1 MLRTD
6 RTKPIV
12 LHPIAADERAASDR
26 HFATLDDDA
35 PASALMASLADT
47 MAADRV
53 SVGELVDVLQGRA
66 LGLLLLILA
75 LPMCVPNIP
84 GISTI
89 FGVLLI
95 APAVQLMRGRSS
107 IWAPRQVR
115 AWTVDARGLRSGLR
129 AGAGILRRIERL
141 TRPRLRALS
150 RWPVSGLIGL
160 QTLVMALVLILP
172 MWGANFIPAVAVT
185 LTGVG
190 LLQRDGV
197 ATLLSIPVAAG
208 AIAWVYLGAKY
219 TIVLTSWFADWA
231 AGLFGFAV

>member
-1 MLRTD
+1 MA
-6 RTKPIV
+6 
-12 LHPIAADERAASDR
+12 LHTIAADDRTASARA
-26 HFATLDDDA
+26 FTMLDDDA

-47 MAADRV
+47 MASDRI

-95 APAVQLMRGRSS
+95 APAVQLIRGRSR

-115 AWTVDARGLRSGLR
+115 AWTVDGKGLRSGLR
-129 AGAGILRRIERL
+129 AGAGILRRFEPL
-141 TRPRLRALS
+141 TRPRLSMLS

-160 QTLVMALVLILP
+160 QTLIMALVLILP

-185 LTGVG
+185 LNGIG

-197 ATLLSIPVAAG
+197 AALLSVPVAAS
-208 AIAWVYLGAKY
+208 ALAWVYFGAKY
-219 TIVLTSWFADWA
+219 TIILTSWFAELA
-231 AGLFGFAV
+231 AGLLGLAV